1 VQHMVRL
8 VDDLLEV
15 SRISR
20 GKIELKRERA
30 DLVSILKSAIDTSRP
45 LIDASRHELEI
56 SVPDEPLYLDADVV
70 RLCQVFANLLNN
82 AAKYTPPGGRIHVAV
97 EAVGGIATVRVSD
110 NGEGIPPSM
119 LGRIF
124 NMFTQINTGSRAQ
137 GGLGI
142 GLTLARTLV
151 ELHGGTIEAQSDG
164 ADRGCEF
171 VVRLPL
177 AEQQAIALAP
187 VGEPLPQDQPLTAQ
201 RVLVVDD
208 NVDAADSLGMLL
220 TFLGAEVHV
229 VHGGREALE
238 AMRQFRPAVVLLDL
252 GMPHMD
258 GLEVARRMR
267 EDPQMKGATLV
278 ALTGWGQREDR
289 RRTGEAGFD
298 YHLVKP
304 ADVRALQSILTVAPA
319 EENALRH

>member
-1 VQHMVRL
+1 MVRL

-20 GKIELKRERA
+20 GKIELKAERA
-30 DLVSILKSAIDTSRP
+30 DLAAILRGAIDTSRP
-45 LIDASRHELEI
+45 LIEAAGHALETRLPPDGELI
-56 SVPDEPLYLDADVV
+56 LDADVV

-82 AAKYTPPGGRIHVAV
+82 AAKYTPPGGRIAVDV
-97 EAVGGIATVRVSD
+97 EASGGVATVTVTD

-119 LGRIF
+119 LGRVF
-124 NMFTQINTGSRAQ
+124 NMFTQINTGTRAQ

-151 ELHGGTIEAQSDG
+151 HLHGGTIEAHSEG
-164 ADRGCEF
+164 VDRGCRIT
-171 VVRLPL
+171 VRLPL
-177 AEQQAIALAP
+177 AKRDAVAAP
-187 VGEPLPQDQPLTAQ
+187 PAEPLAENRPLARQ

-208 NVDAADSLGMLL
+208 NEDAAESLGMLL
-220 TFLGAEVHV
+220 RFLGAEVEV
-229 VHGGREALE
+229 AHGGPEAL
-238 AMRQFRPAVVLLDL
+238 AIMQRFKPGVVLLDL
-252 GMPHMD
+252 GMPQMD

-267 EDPQMKGATLV
+267 EDPQMSGATLV

-304 ADVRALQSILTVAPA
+304 ADVRTLQSILKVSPQPVEGAT
-319 EENALRH
+319 RH